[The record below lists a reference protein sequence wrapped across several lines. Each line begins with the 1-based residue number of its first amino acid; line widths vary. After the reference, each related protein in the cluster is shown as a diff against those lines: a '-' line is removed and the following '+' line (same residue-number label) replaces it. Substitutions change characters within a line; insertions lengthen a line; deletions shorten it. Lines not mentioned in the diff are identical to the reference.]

1 MIREAL
7 TIAMLSVAILVTG
20 LGGLVHADETP
31 GSLADIQEHIGKE
44 VSVEFVVASSRALD
58 SGKFCFLN
66 SQKSFTHKENF
77 TVAIDAK
84 AIAKYAEMDIAEPSE
99 HFRGKTVRV
108 RGKVTLHRQKPQI
121 VVSDPAQ
128 IVEVTAEDKPTA
140 K

>member
-1 MIREAL
+1 MIRATLSMAL
-7 TIAMLSVAILVTG
+7 VLVAILAARPAN
-20 LGGLVHADETP
+20 LAAADETP
-31 GSLADIQEHIGKE
+31 GTLADIQEHIGKE

-84 AIAKYAEMDIAEPSE
+84 AIAKYAETDIDDPAE
-99 HFRGKTVRV
+99 HFRGKTIRV
-108 RGKVTLHRQKPQI
+108 RGKVTLHREKPQI

-128 IVEVTAEDKPTA
+128 ITEVTSTTK
-140 K
+140 